1 MTVSAYLFS
10 VVKGRQVYGVF
21 SNFTSASALA
31 KSVGGQV
38 TVAPVYTGAV

>member
-21 SNFTSASALA
+21 SNFSPGDEAWDIYEAMFD
-31 KSVGGQV
+31 
-38 TVAPVYTGAV
+38 